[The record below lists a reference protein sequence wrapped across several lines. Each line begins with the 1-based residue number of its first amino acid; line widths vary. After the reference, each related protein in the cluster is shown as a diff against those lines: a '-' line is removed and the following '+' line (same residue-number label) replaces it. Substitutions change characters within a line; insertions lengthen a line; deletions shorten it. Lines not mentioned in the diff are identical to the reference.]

1 MAVLM
6 ILLTIHLWI
15 SLETLLARKNIEGTV
30 LFLFFFWQI
39 GYADVVRWLMIS
51 AFLIFRVPLLQW
63 NLSVTTTSEIKFIT
77 CDLFSNVF

>member
-30 LFLFFFWQI
+30 FFFFLQI

>member
-30 LFLFFFWQI
+30 LFFFKLGMQ
-39 GYADVVRWLMIS
+39 M
-51 AFLIFRVPLLQW
+51 
-63 NLSVTTTSEIKFIT
+63 
-77 CDLFSNVF
+77 